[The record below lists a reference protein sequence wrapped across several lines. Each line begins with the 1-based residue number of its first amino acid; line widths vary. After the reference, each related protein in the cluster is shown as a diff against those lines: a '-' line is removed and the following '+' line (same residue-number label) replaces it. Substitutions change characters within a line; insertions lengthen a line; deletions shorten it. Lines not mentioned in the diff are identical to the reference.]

1 MSNTQSNTSG
11 PGILGA
17 VRRKAIIT
25 SNTSQESLVK
35 IEQFQA
41 EQPLPLLIQPAVD
54 NVDLVAWAT
63 NNQKLIEKHLLRHG
77 GILFR
82 NFPLKGV
89 EDFERFVTG
98 VSGDPL
104 EYRERSSPRS
114 QVSGNIYTSTDYPPE
129 QSIFL
134 HNENSYQQSW
144 PLRILFFCKTAPQ
157 QGGETPIADVR
168 KVYERIDPA
177 IREIFRQRQVM
188 YVRNFGDG
196 FGLSWQTVFQ
206 TSEKSAVEDYCRKMG
221 IQCEWKSDNRL
232 RTRRVGSAIVQHPS
246 TRENIWF
253 NHATFFHV
261 TTLEATMHE
270 ALLAQFAEEDLPNN
284 TYYGDG
290 RPIEDTVLDALR
302 QAYAQETVMFLWQ
315 KGDVL
320 LLDNM
325 LVAHGR
331 SPFVGPRQILTG
343 MSMPIQSADLP
354 ANG

>member
-1 MSNTQSNTSG
+1 MSNIQSDKLSPRV
-11 PGILGA
+11 PGVA
-17 VRRKAIIT
+17 RRKSIVT
-25 SNTSQESLVK
+25 SNASQESLVK
-35 IEQFQA
+35 IEPLHAGQS
-41 EQPLPLLIQPAVD
+41 LPLLIQPAVD
-54 NVDLVAWAT
+54 NVDLITWAT
-63 NNQKLIEKHLLRHG
+63 NNQKMLEKYLLQHG

-82 NFPLKGV
+82 NFSLSRV
-89 EDFERFVTG
+89 EDFEKFVSG

-134 HNENSYQQSW
+134 HNENSYQQTW

-157 QGGETPIADVR
+157 EGGETPIADVR

-177 IREIFRQRQVM
+177 IRDVFERKQVM

-206 TSEKSAVEDYCRKMG
+206 TSDKTAVEEYCRKAGM
-221 IQCEWKSDNRL
+221 QCEWKSDNRL
-232 RTRRVGSAIVQHPS
+232 RTRRVGQAVAKHPQS
-246 TRENIWF
+246 GEMLWF

-261 TTLEATMHE
+261 STLEATMRD

-284 TYYGDG
+284 SYYGDG
-290 RPIEDTVLDALR
+290 TPIEPAVLDALR
-302 QAYAQETVMFLWQ
+302 QAYAQETVMFPWQ
-315 KGDVL
+315 QGDIL

-325 LVAHGR
+325 LTAHAR
-331 SPFVGPRQILTG
+331 SPFVGPRRILTG
-343 MSMPIQSADLP
+343 MSMPFSRVTNNI
-354 ANG
+354 